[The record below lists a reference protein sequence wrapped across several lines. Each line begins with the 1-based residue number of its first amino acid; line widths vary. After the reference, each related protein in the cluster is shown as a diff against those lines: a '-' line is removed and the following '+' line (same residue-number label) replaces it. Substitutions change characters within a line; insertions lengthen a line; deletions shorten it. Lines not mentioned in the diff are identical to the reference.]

1 MTIIEHKTLKGAVLP
16 RLLAYPGIVIITL
29 IIIWYMLSTKPQPEA
44 KLETLIP
51 LKVAVTEVML
61 REVQPMERVTGRLQ
75 PINVAELHFEVEGK
89 VVSRQVEP
97 GMRVG
102 KGEVL
107 ITLEKDDYQNQ
118 LEQFEADLIIE
129 EQGVIR
135 DKELLELAKKNLEL
149 QKKEVARLESLIGDN
164 LIAQSRLDST
174 RQQVFDL
181 EAELAQLKY
190 SVATNAARVKMK
202 RAQRDLAKRKLARTV
217 LRAPFDGYVNQVYID
232 EGDYI
237 NANQPALTVVDTIE
251 FDVQIDVRGELVEAL
266 SLDQIVNVEV
276 NQKTIQGVIVSL
288 QPDPDIN
295 TNTHEIRIRV
305 PNENIRAG
313 ALATV
318 MLPLSLQAQAQM
330 IPVTSVL
337 NLHGNTYVYV
347 LEGDRVRKTP
357 VSIGKRVDDEYILLS
372 GLKAGQKIVARDV
385 LSLSDQQ
392 LVAAP

>member
-1 MTIIEHKTLKGAVLP
+1 M
-16 RLLAYPGIVIITL
+16 
-29 IIIWYMLSTKPQPEA
+29 
-44 KLETLIP
+44 P
-51 LKVAVTEVML
+51 LQVAVTSVVT
-61 REVQPMERVTGRLQ
+61 REVRPEERVTGRLQ
-75 PINVAELHFEVEGK
+75 PINVADIHFEVEGK
-89 VVSRQVEP
+89 VISRHVEP
-97 GMRVG
+97 GLRVS
-102 KGEVL
+102 KDEVL

-118 LEQFEADLIIE
+118 LEQFEADLVIE

-135 DKELLELAKKNLEL
+135 DKELLTLAEKNLEL
-149 QKKEVARLESLIGDN
+149 QKKEVKRLESLIGDN

-181 EAELAQLKY
+181 QAEVAQLRY

-217 LRAPFDGYVNQVYID
+217 LRAPFDGYVNQVFID

-237 NANQPALTVVDTIE
+237 TANQPALTVVDTGE
-251 FDVQIDVRGELVEAL
+251 FDVQIDVRGELVTAL
-266 SLDQIVNVEV
+266 ALNQKVMVEV
-276 NQKTIQGVIVSL
+276 NQKVIEGIIVSL

-295 TNTHEIRIRV
+295 TNTHRIRIRV

-318 MLPLSLQAQAQM
+318 MLPLTAQAQAQL

-347 LEGDRVRKTP
+347 LDGDRVNKTS
-357 VSIGKRVDDEYILLS
+357 VILGRRVDNDYILLS
-372 GLKAGQKIVARDV
+372 GLEVGQKIIARDV

-392 LVAAP
+392 LVVAP

>member
-1 MTIIEHKTLKGAVLP
+1 MP
-16 RLLAYPGIVIITL
+16 RLLANMGIVMITL
-29 IIIWYMLSTKPQPEA
+29 IIIWFLVSTKPQPEA

-51 LKVAVTEVML
+51 LKVAVTEVVS
-61 REVQPMERVTGRLQ
+61 REVQPEERVTGRLQ
-75 PINVAELHFEVEGK
+75 PINVAHLHFEVEGK
-89 VVSRQVEP
+89 VISRQVEP

-102 KGEVL
+102 RDQVL

-129 EQGVIR
+129 EQGVVR

-149 QKKEVARLESLIGDN
+149 QKKEVERLESLIGDN

-190 SVATNAARVKMK
+190 SVATNAARVNMK
-202 RAQRDLAKRKLARTV
+202 RAQRDLAKRKLTRTV
-217 LRAPFDGYVNQVYID
+217 LRAPFDGYVNDVNID

-237 NANQPALTVVDTIE
+237 NANQPALTVVDTTE

-266 SLDQIVNVEV
+266 SLNQIVNVEV
-276 NQKTIQGVIVSL
+276 NQRTIEGVVVSL

-305 PNENIRAG
+305 PNKNIRAG

-318 MLPLSLQAQAQM
+318 MLPLSARAQAQL

-337 NLHGNTYVYV
+337 NLHGNTYVFV
-347 LEGDRVRKTP
+347 LVGDRVKKTS
-357 VSIGKRVDDEYILLS
+357 VMIGQRVGEEYILLS
-372 GLKAGQKIVARDV
+372 GLNAGQKIIARDV
-385 LSLSDQQ
+385 VSLTDQQ

>member
-1 MTIIEHKTLKGAVLP
+1 MIINHKSLKGAVLP
-16 RLLAYPGIVIITL
+16 RLLAYLGIVLLTI
-29 IIIWYMLSTKPQPEA
+29 IIIWLLLWTKPQPEA
-44 KLETLIP
+44 RLETLIP
-51 LKVAVTEVML
+51 LKVALTEVLL
-61 REVQPMERVTGRLQ
+61 REVQPQERVTGRLQ
-75 PINVAELHFEVEGK
+75 PINVARLHFEVEGK
-89 VVSRQVEP
+89 VTVRHVEP
-97 GMRVG
+97 GMRVSQN
-102 KGEVL
+102 EVL

-118 LEQFEADLIIE
+118 LEQFEADLVIE

-135 DKELLELAKKNLEL
+135 DRELLELAKKNLEL
-149 QKKEVARLESLIGDN
+149 QKREVERLESLIGDN

-181 EAELAQLKY
+181 EAELSQLKY
-190 SVATNAARVKMK
+190 SVATNSARVKMK

-217 LRAPFDGYVNQVYID
+217 LRAPFDGYVNQVNID

-237 NANQPALTVVDTIE
+237 NANQPALTVVDTSE
-251 FDVQIDVRGELVEAL
+251 FDVQIDVRGGLVAAL
-266 SLDQIVNVEV
+266 SLDQPVSVEV
-276 NQKTIQGVIVSL
+276 NEKTIQGVIVSL

-318 MLPLSLQAQAQM
+318 ILPLSAQAQAQL

-347 LEGDRVRKTP
+347 LEGDRVKKTP
-357 VSIGKRVDDEYILLS
+357 VVIGQRVDDAYILLS
-372 GLKAGQKIVARDV
+372 GLDAGQKIVARDV
-385 LSLSDQQ
+385 MSLSDQQ
-392 LVAAP
+392 LVSAP